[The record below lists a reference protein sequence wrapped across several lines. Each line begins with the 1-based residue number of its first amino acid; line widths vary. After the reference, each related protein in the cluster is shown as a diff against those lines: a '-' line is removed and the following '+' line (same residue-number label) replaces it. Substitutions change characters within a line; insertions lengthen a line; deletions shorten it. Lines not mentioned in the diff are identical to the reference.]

1 MKITRRDLTFL
12 LPLLAAA
19 DASAQS
25 SPTPSKT
32 YDYATLD
39 VRVNGANK
47 QRFFFDASTHTGFT
61 VRVHETELAPNQRPH
76 ASHHHVH
83 EEMLFLREGTMEI
96 TIEGKT
102 SRLGPGGI
110 VYVASNEEH
119 GWQNVGTTPAR
130 YFIVALGGGG

>member
-47 QRFFFDASTHTGFT
+47 QRFFFDASTRTGFT
-61 VRVHETELAPNQRPH
+61 VRVHETELAPNQMPH
-76 ASHHHVH
+76 ASHHAWRRSTGFRKRP
-83 EEMLFLREGTMEI
+83 LLDSLARIPGARESCPCTKNRSQG
-96 TIEGKT
+96 
-102 SRLGPGGI
+102 
-110 VYVASNEEH
+110 VASIPMFSL
-119 GWQNVGTTPAR
+119 VRTR
-130 YFIVALGGGG
+130 L